1 MQESSAS
8 FSIKK
13 WSFADRPREKLRSKG
28 RSYLTNAELLAILIG
43 SGNRS
48 ESAVQLSQ
56 KILQAANND
65 LSELS
70 RCSVDQLMHFNGI
83 GEAKA
88 VTIVAAMELGRR
100 KTASAAHPRA
110 SVKNSQ
116 QAYEL
121 LQSSMADLPH
131 EEFWV
136 VYLNNANRVLQREQ
150 LSKGG
155 INGTIVD
162 IRLGLKKALVLG
174 AVSLILAHNHP
185 SGMLKPSE
193 ADKDITR
200 KFTKAANSL
209 DIKVLDHLIIAGDS
223 YFSFADNSLL

>member
-1 MQESSAS
+1 MQETTAS
-8 FSIKK
+8 FPINK
-13 WSFADRPREKLRSKG
+13 WSDADRPREKLRSKG
-28 RSYLTNAELLAILIG
+28 RSVLTNAELLAILIG

-56 KILQAANND
+56 KILKTADND

-70 RCSVDQLMHFNGI
+70 RCSVDQLMQFKGI

-88 VTIVAAMELGRR
+88 VTIVAALELCRR
-100 KTASAAHPRA
+100 RMASRSRPGV
-110 SVKNSQ
+110 SIKNSQ
-116 QAYEL
+116 QVYEL
-121 LQSSMADLPH
+121 LQSAMADLPH

-136 VYLNNANRVLQREQ
+136 VYLNNGNKVLHYGQ

-162 IRLGLKKALVLG
+162 IRLGIKKALAIG

-185 SGMLKPSE
+185 SGTLAPSE
-193 ADKDITR
+193 ADKNITR

-209 DIKVLDHLIIAGDS
+209 DIKVLDHLIITRDT